1 MSAANAISGHLRAWL
16 QDGTPEDDFVSL
28 AVLSDGS
35 YGISPGIV
43 YSFPIQCKGDG
54 TFNIVQVRSLS
65 LTSRPP
71 VLRALACLHTTLAT
85 LAHAR
90 TTPTFTLSQL
100 ERFLHS
106 CCCHP
111 SPRRRI
117 FSLVLSAHLLF
128 LVLLCDSIIALYFL
142 CDVSTTGPY
151 DLEGDHGGNEVE
163 RGRASSGKGRCRRH
177 CWRRLGVR
185 RCCAWVVP

>member
-65 LTSRPP
+65 LTSRP

-128 LVLLCDSIIALYFL
+128 FCCCCAILSLLCIFYAMFRPQGLTISKETMEAMKLSEAELLQEKADADDI
-142 CDVSTTGPY
+142 V
-151 DLEGDHGGNEVE
+151 GG
-163 RGRASSGKGRCRRH
+163 GSA
-177 CWRRLGVR
+177 
-185 RCCAWVVP
+185 

>member
-65 LTSRPP
+65 LTSRH

-128 LVLLCDSIIALYFL
+128 LVLLCDSIIALYFYVMFRSQGL
-142 CDVSTTGPY
+142 TISKETMEAMKLSEAELLQEKTDADDIV
-151 DLEGDHGGNEVE
+151 GG
-163 RGRASSGKGRCRRH
+163 GSA
-177 CWRRLGVR
+177 
-185 RCCAWVVP
+185 